1 MDRGETCGGAHI
13 PDTRRCHTDPVLDT
27 PDYEV
32 TDAAWVRDL
41 LARQPWMTIVAAPDG
56 VPAATHMPV
65 LLEPAA
71 GGSGTDGDGDAITLV
86 THLGIPDDEVL
97 GLVDGLEVL
106 VIVEGAGGYVSPGWY
121 AWGPAVPTWN
131 YQAVHLRAR
140 VEVLDAEATWEILVA
155 TVDAFEAARETPFRL
170 TTSGPGG
177 TDDLAYAR
185 RISRGVKGFRLHVTS
200 WHAKN
205 KLSQDKPAEVVA
217 RIVAGLETDGDPHAN
232 PALAAQM
239 RAAHRD
245 LA

>member
-1 MDRGETCGGAHI
+1 M
-13 PDTRRCHTDPVLDT
+13 LDT

-41 LARQPWMTIVAAPDG
+41 LARQPWMTIVATIDG
-56 VPAATHMPV
+56 FPAATHMPV
-65 LLEPAA
+65 LLEAAPASDTA
-71 GGSGTDGDGDAITLV
+71 GSEAITLV
-86 THLGIPDDEVL
+86 THLGIPDDEEI
-97 GLVDGLEVL
+97 GLVDGGEVL
-106 VIVEGAGGYVSPGWY
+106 VIVEGDGGYISPGWY

-140 VEVLDAEATWEILVA
+140 VELLDSQETFAILED
-155 TVDAFEAARETPFRL
+155 TVEAFESARSTPFRL

-205 KLSQDKPAEVVA
+205 KMSQDKPAEVVA
-217 RIVAGLETDGDPHAN
+217 RIVTGLETAGDPHAN
-232 PALAAQM
+232 LALAAQM
-239 RAAHRD
+239 RAVHGD
-245 LA
+245 LP